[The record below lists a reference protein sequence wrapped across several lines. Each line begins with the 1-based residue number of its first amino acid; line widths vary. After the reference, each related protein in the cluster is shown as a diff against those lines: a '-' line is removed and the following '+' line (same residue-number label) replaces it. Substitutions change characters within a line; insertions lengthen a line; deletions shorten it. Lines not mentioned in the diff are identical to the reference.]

1 MTKNKT
7 IRMLLCITAGLAISM
22 ASCGTSVPI
31 KSVKMPTIDT
41 TGIHRLAIKPFEN
54 KSGVGGPLGAQIT
67 QYLTDKATQII
78 TNTGKFTIVA
88 STDPNADG
96 LFTGAIRIIE
106 SKDSRER
113 SEWKDSDGKTRI
125 TITYKRDVSLEFSY
139 SIISSRTDMP
149 VGTVSKQGSL
159 SDSNSESAAN
169 LTDALVLV
177 KRIADAQI
185 RYLEKDIVPYIVSA
199 NRKLMNETSKDKT
212 VKALMKEALALVKNG
227 NYEEAIRLYDEI
239 SYEHGSVAAKTNAGI
254 LRQALASDAA
264 ARAEL
269 TQLFEDTDGLTEKAV
284 KNAIAALN
292 AKLPAGAN
300 ITIMKTQSADRAR
313 LDYVVD
319 QITKTLIQE
328 GTATVIDRSNQAL
341 INAEQQFQ
349 ASGAVSDDSAI
360 SIGHQLGVQ
369 YIVLCWI
376 SGEKSLRRLTL
387 KTLNVETAQIIDQAD
402 FEI

>member
-7 IRMLLCITAGLAISM
+7 IRMLLCITAGLAMGM

-88 STDPNADG
+88 PTDPNADG